1 MLKFPKL
8 TVDNI
13 FDSYDKNELIPK
25 LKQLKYFCF
34 LRGRLNSY
42 VTDGDEIIVH
52 IKYIDKADL
61 LLKFEALGVKVK
73 IISFNDE
80 ISYGKPWPD
89 CLNYPTPSKQF
100 PDIAEPSIQRIFNS
114 DVLVYIGDTYFT
126 ISICNSDTTKWY
138 LINDSQIISA
148 KEIEV
153 NLEKIG
159 LTNSVT
165 TEGQIEFG
173 RYINRYHYPELLGQY

>member
-8 TVDNI
+8 ALNNI
-13 FDSYDKNELIPK
+13 FDLYDKDELIPK

-52 IKYIDKADL
+52 IKYIDKSDL
-61 LLKFEALGVKVK
+61 LFKLESLGMKAK
-73 IISFNDE
+73 RLNSSDE

-100 PDIAEPSIQRIFNS
+100 PDIAEPSKQKIFDE
-114 DVLVYIGDTYFT
+114 DVLIYIGDSYFT
-126 ISICNSDTTKWY
+126 ISMCNSDKAKWY
-138 LINDSQIISA
+138 LVNDAQIISA
-148 KEIEV
+148 KKIEI

-159 LTNSVT
+159 LDKSVT
-165 TEGQIEFG
+165 TDAQREFG
-173 RYINRYHYPELLGQY
+173 RYINRYHYPELFID